1 MARGSA
7 DRLIRRYARAA
18 KRDGV
23 AGISR
28 GASVAALRGLAGAL
42 LLTVSSW
49 AVPAQDPPPR
59 APAAGP
65 SAGRAEVRERVL
77 RSIVGIRVER
87 PEPKLAFKGRMKVTA
102 DVVPAEG
109 SGSGIIVDPAG
120 LILTCAHVLASQG
133 RARVTLPSGRET
145 GGTVLVVD
153 AATDLALLKVEGAG
167 LAALDLRT
175 APKLR
180 QGGVVFLASRP
191 GGEEVR
197 FSEETLAAEGAFH
210 AGHSDLEFLRQFL
223 GDIERGDSG
232 GALVDEEGRLVGVLS
247 SGVPQG
253 RVGYAI
259 ARELVMLALARMRA
273 GAPVVWPWLGAGVE
287 SAPDGTGV
295 RVWTVARGSPAEI
308 AGIRAG
314 DRIVAFDGHAIEHF
328 LPAMMAVIARPLGT
342 SFRLS
347 VRRPG
352 DDEESGATVLSVVSA
367 PRPLEPELR
376 AFDLFAKLTG
386 IRLGTGAAGP
396 RGEARVVVLG
406 DAAAAEG
413 AGHEGAARG
422 GAGLEGPGSDPP
434 LQGAPDRRPIE
445 AGSRLLSV
453 LPGVGVVLS
462 LEEGRADQEIAI
474 ATADDLSQALRA
486 ATLGNSITAVFV
498 WSGAGGR
505 ETMLLSGEARR
516 LPVL

>member
-18 KRDGV
+18 KRDRV
-23 AGISR
+23 AWISR
-28 GASVAALRGLAGAL
+28 GASVAALRTLAAAL

-49 AVPAQDPPPR
+49 PAPAQDQPPR
-59 APAAGP
+59 ASAAGP

-133 RARVTLPSGRET
+133 RARVTLPDGKLGAAS
-145 GGTVLVVD
+145 LVVAD
-153 AATDLALLKVEGAG
+153 PATDLAILKVEGG
-167 LAALDLRT
+167 GRLELEPFNLRP

-191 GGEEVR
+191 GGDTAR

-352 DDEESGATVLSVVSA
+352 DDEESRATVLSVVSA
-367 PRPLEPELR
+367 PRPLEPDLR

-386 IRLGTGAAGP
+386 IRLGTGPAGP
-396 RGEARVVVLG
+396 RGEPRVVVLG
-406 DAAAAEG
+406 DAAGAEG
-413 AGHEGAARG
+413 VGREGG
-422 GAGLEGPGSDPP
+422 GGDPP

-474 ATADDLSQALRA
+474 ASADDLSQALRA